1 MKMDFA
7 NFFKILSA
15 WPGFAAAVK
24 AIEAIIQ
31 AGLEALVTKTDL
43 RDSTDKLRG
52 EMKAIEAAIRS
63 SGEASVTKTDLTAST
78 SELRGEMNELRGEMK
93 AMAAELR
100 GEISAAVNKMLLA
113 QLAIAWVPV
122 CGAMDFGVGGF
133 RIARHGPRHPQPKPL
148 GSKRREGH
156 PRGLLRG
163 FLLSSHPVVLPDPRS
178 TSGQAATSSLNLHT
192 LKGSSSDSD
201 SAGSVCFHR
210 IHRHYYMSH
219 ILLTC
224 S

>member
-31 AGLEALVTKTDL
+31 AGLEAL
-43 RDSTDKLRG
+43 
-52 EMKAIEAAIRS
+52 
-63 SGEASVTKTDLTAST
+63 VTKTDLTAST

-113 QLAIAWVPV
+113 QLAIAWVAV
-122 CGAMDFGVGGF
+122 CCAMDFGGRRLQNRPSRPTAPPTHAF
-133 RIARHGPRHPQPKPL
+133 
-148 GSKRREGH
+148 GSKRREG
-156 PRGLLRG
+156 PPAAILRP
-163 FLLSSHPVVLPDPRS
+163 FFSHLSPPVVLPDPPGFYLKRGLLPTPICRS
-178 TSGQAATSSLNLHT
+178 GVLSQDPQAPLHVALLHGSGWRWNSPFP
-192 LKGSSSDSD
+192 K
-201 SAGSVCFHR
+201 R
-210 IHRHYYMSH
+210 
-219 ILLTC
+219 
-224 S
+224 

>member
-31 AGLEALVTKTDL
+31 AGLEAL
-43 RDSTDKLRG
+43 
-52 EMKAIEAAIRS
+52 
-63 SGEASVTKTDLTAST
+63 VTKTDLTAST

-113 QLAIAWVPV
+113 QLAIAWVAV
-122 CGAMDFGVGGF
+122 CCAMDFGVGGF
-133 RIARHGPRHPQPKPL
+133 RIARHGPRHPQPTPL
-148 GSKRREGH
+148 AQNAV
-156 PRGLLRG
+156 RGLLRPFSG
-163 FLLSSHPVVLPDPRS
+163 LSSLI
-178 TSGQAATSSLNLHT
+178 SSLLWSFPTPPGFYLKRGLLPTPICRSGVLSQDPQAPLHV
-192 LKGSSSDSD
+192 S
-201 SAGSVCFHR
+201 FF
-210 IHRHYYMSH
+210 YM
-219 ILLTC
+219 LLTTC
-224 S
+224 IWCIG